1 MIHKVHLKYFGQIAE
16 FTGKTSELLSFES
29 GSITQLITHLEK
41 NYPGL
46 TDQDFKVAVDQEITD
61 KNKTITKDV
70 EIALLPPFAG
80 G

>member
-16 FTGKTSELLSFES
+16 FTGKTSEALSFES
-29 GSITQLITHLEK
+29 GNITQLLTLLEK
-41 NYPGL
+41 YYPGL

>member
-29 GSITQLITHLEK
+29 GCITQLITHLEK

>member
-16 FTGKTSELLSFES
+16 FTGKTSEALSFES
-29 GSITQLITHLEK
+29 GSITQLLTNLEK

-46 TDQDFKVAVDQEITD
+46 TGQDFKVALDQEITD
-61 KNKTITKDV
+61 KNKIITKDV
-70 EIALLPPFAG
+70 EVALLPPFAG

>member
-1 MIHKVHLKYFGQIAE
+1 MIHQVHIKYFGQIAE
-16 FTGKTSELLSFES
+16 FTGKSSEIITVEAGIIDEVLNLLNK
-29 GSITQLITHLEK
+29 T
-41 NYPGL
+41 YPGL
-46 TDQDFKVAVDQEITD
+46 SHQDFKVAVDHEITD